1 MRQLARS
8 SWLNRHEPPSAW
20 RLTISAPPDDGEP
33 SSAWRLLDLRM
44 GVFDLKMDPSGVPV
58 FLELNPQGQFLFVEG
73 LTGMDLIGA
82 FSGFLRD
89 EALAAVCD

>member
-1 MRQLARS
+1 
-8 SWLNRHEPPSAW
+8 
-20 RLTISAPPDDGEP
+20 
-33 SSAWRLLDLRM
+33 M

-58 FLELNPQGQFLFVEG
+58 FLELNPHGQFLFVEG

-89 EALAAVCD
+89 EALAADCD

>member
-1 MRQLARS
+1 
-8 SWLNRHEPPSAW
+8 
-20 RLTISAPPDDGEP
+20 
-33 SSAWRLLDLRM
+33 M

-82 FSGFLRD
+82 FSGFCGTRPWLPIAISPATRG
-89 EALAAVCD
+89 